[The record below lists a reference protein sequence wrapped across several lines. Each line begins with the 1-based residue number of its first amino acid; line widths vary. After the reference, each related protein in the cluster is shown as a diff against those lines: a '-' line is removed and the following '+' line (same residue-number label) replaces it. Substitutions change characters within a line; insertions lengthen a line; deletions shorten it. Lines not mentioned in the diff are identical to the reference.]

1 MDCLV
6 WAQSGAAGRQK
17 LARKGLRG
25 QVRAFLSFSVVAER
39 TGFRMLEVSPM
50 SWREFVPYVL
60 ASQPEGLMD
69 PVPAVPHG
77 GTAWRRGAPGNP
89 PQGSMEWVLAES
101 PVLSTPS

>member
-6 WAQSGAAGRQK
+6 GAQSGAAGRQK

-77 GTAWRRGAPGNP
+77 GATGRQRAPVNSLP
-89 PQGSMEWVLAES
+89 GSLERV
-101 PVLSTPS
+101 